1 MDRTIAM
8 LCIGLIF
15 GGGIGFTVA
24 AGNGIT
30 FDGHDHADPSHHQQT
45 ALMDAE
51 TKHQHGEMLV
61 LKSNEQSP
69 SIEISARPDGVS
81 GWNLNIKTSN
91 FRFAPENASRA
102 HVTGEGHAHIYIN
115 DVKIARVYGSW
126 FHIDQLKTGINKVT
140 VTLNTNDHRQI
151 AVDGKPLSVSMMID
165 AEDR

>member
-15 GGGIGFTVA
+15 GSGIGFTIA

-30 FDGHDHADPSHHQQT
+30 LDGHDHADSSHHQQT
-45 ALMDAE
+45 ASMDAKS
-51 TKHQHGEMLV
+51 KHQHGEMLV
-61 LKSNEQSP
+61 LKSDEHSP
-69 SIEISARPDGVS
+69 SIEISARPDIVS

-91 FRFAPENASRA
+91 FRFAPENASGA

-115 DVKIARVYGSW
+115 NVKIARIYGSW
-126 FHIDQLKTGINKVT
+126 FHIGQLATGTNTVT

-151 AVDGKPLSVSMMID
+151 AVGGKPLSASLMLNV
-165 AEDR
+165 EK